1 MSSKLK
7 KFSAKFSLKPRPNFI
22 PTLFT
27 AVGVIMVWRGMWYFL
42 DLYLFPQ
49 QPFVSGA
56 ASIIIGLVIL
66 YLPEGKIE
74 NLF

>member
-1 MSSKLK
+1 
-7 KFSAKFSLKPRPNFI
+7 
-22 PTLFT
+22 
-27 AVGVIMVWRGMWYFL
+27 MVWRGMWYFL

-56 ASIIIGLVIL
+56 ASIVIGLVIL